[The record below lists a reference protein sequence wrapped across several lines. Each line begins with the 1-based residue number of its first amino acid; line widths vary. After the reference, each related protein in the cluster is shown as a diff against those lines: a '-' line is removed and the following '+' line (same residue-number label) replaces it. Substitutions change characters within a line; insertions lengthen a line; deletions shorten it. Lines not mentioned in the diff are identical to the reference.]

1 MNIILYRDWEPVK
14 TNNLV
19 NQGINVPVAAGGV
32 YPSRLGA
39 APVKERA
46 VKTIQ
51 ALILVLTLIAFAAGS
66 LWATDA
72 RAAAEVKPAPQ
83 ATTQAKCPVLGGDIN
98 KQVYADYKGKRIYF
112 CCSGCD
118 TEFWKDPEKYM
129 KKLEEQG
136 VTLETAPAGAA
147 KK

>member
-19 NQGINVPVAAGGV
+19 NQGINAPVAAGGV